1 MDHTY
6 FTWPDRRF
14 RYDCRGCAACCKGH
28 GIGLDVAGGQLVQ
41 LLARRPALAAFLR
54 RRGEAITAFNPRDR
68 CWFLTG
74 DGLCRIE
81 VEDGRAAKPASCRL
95 FPFNRVFRL
104 GPYTIVDYNSVICP
118 LQVGDDG
125 VGHAEVIAEIAG
137 IADPTVI
144 GTPLP
149 ARDAAAEGRAFVDT
163 ERAIAAAIFAAP
175 GDLAA
180 AWAAQAD
187 AAALDRERAVA
198 SAAFAAILGS
208 GGGGGGGGGGDGG
221 GGCGGAE
228 GGGGGTFDTAG
239 GDGGGRT
246 RDTAGGNGAN
256 GAGTRDTAGGDGG
269 GSAGAWDAAGGDG
282 AGGGRT
288 RDTAGGNGGGS
299 DGGGGGG
306 GGAAEGGGGG
316 GEGGGGDGGGGG
328 GGSGAAW
335 QVPSPATLTA
345 AGWLTPSLRF
355 NELYG
360 PRQYA
365 PRSTMAPVLARMW
378 LAWLGFAALGEQL
391 AERPLGLQ
399 ELTTL
404 WSEQAPLMHAV
415 ARWTEAPALKPG
427 PIELPGVDPQGLVRS
442 LARSFIDNRKA
453 RRPLGELVA
462 ALPGDASARVTALKS
477 ADAILR
483 AGFAGR

>member
-1 MDHTY
+1 VEHVY

-14 RYDCRGCAACCKGH
+14 RYECRGCGACCKGH

-41 LLARRPALAAFLR
+41 LLARRPAIAAFLR
-54 RRGEAITAFNPRDR
+54 RRGDAITAFNPRDR
-68 CWFLTG
+68 CWFLAD

-118 LQVGDDG
+118 LQVGPEGDG
-125 VGHAEVIAEIAG
+125 VGHAEIAAEIAA
-137 IADPTVI
+137 IADPTIV

-149 ARDAAAEGRAFVDT
+149 ARDADAEARTFVDT

-180 AWAAQAD
+180 AWGAQAD
-187 AAALDRERAVA
+187 AGALAREQAVA
-198 SAAFAAILGS
+198 AAAFTAILG
-208 GGGGGGGGGGDGG
+208 
-221 GGCGGAE
+221 
-228 GGGGGTFDTAG
+228 TP
-239 GDGGGRT
+239 
-246 RDTAGGNGAN
+246 
-256 GAGTRDTAGGDGG
+256 
-269 GSAGAWDAAGGDG
+269 
-282 AGGGRT
+282 
-288 RDTAGGNGGGS
+288 
-299 DGGGGGG
+299 
-306 GGAAEGGGGG
+306 
-316 GEGGGGDGGGGG
+316 
-328 GGSGAAW
+328 W
-335 QVPSPATLTA
+335 QLPSPATLTA

-391 AERPLGLQ
+391 AGRPLGLQ

-404 WSEQAPLMHAV
+404 WSEQAPLMHAI
-415 ARWTEAPALKPG
+415 ARWAEVPALKPG
-427 PIELPGVDPQGLVRS
+427 PIELPGVDPGNLVRG
-442 LARSFIDNRKA
+442 LAQAFVDNRKA
-453 RRPLGELVA
+453 RRPLGDLVA
-462 ALPGDASARVTALKS
+462 ALPADPTARVTALKT
-477 ADAILR
+477 AEAILR